1 MGYGYSIPK
10 REKGAVVYTVHE
22 LYVEYQPIMLK
33 KLKAANKSEAD
44 AEDIVQDVFEKLI
57 RNWDKIIWD
66 QIENLLSRVLYNAV
80 VDHYSRFVRN
90 QQRSDGNDIIDYIDN
105 GLIDDPF
112 RMILGEQFS
121 NTLKQALSTLS
132 KSEKQAFLEFYR
144 DERTVSEIAGTRHV
158 GTVLTLLFRARN
170 KVSKFFEHRF
180 EV

>member
-10 REKGAVVYTVHE
+10 RERPTAVYTVAE

-33 KLKAANKSEAD
+33 KLKAANKSLAD

-57 RNWDKIIWD
+57 RNWDIIKWD

-112 RMILGEQFS
+112 KMILGEQFTS
-121 NTLKQALSTLS
+121 KLKEALDTLS
-132 KSEKQAFLEFYR
+132 KSEKHAFLLFYR
-144 DERTVSEIAGTRHV
+144 DEKTVSEIAGTRHV

-170 KVSKFFEHRF
+170 KVSKFFELNF